1 MHGLG
6 AAALLSFGNLLTQL
20 VGLPAGVHAPGTGDA
35 ALPEVAT
42 AQQVQTQPPQV
53 QFDAARFDSLTAR
66 MLGEI
71 FDSAAAR
78 GLPTSP
84 LINRALEGS
93 ARRMGG
99 PRILKAVRD
108 YAVALA
114 DSREA
119 LGASSTVSELE
130 GGASAIRSGIDGRTL
145 QMVRA
150 SRPSGS
156 IEMPLMVLTDFMT
169 RGIPLVNA
177 REAVTTLARM
187 PRNSDELLLGLQST
201 VAKNAVR
208 GPGMALDAMN
218 RYLRGTV
225 SGSAP
230 PSTPATTD
238 RKPIRP
244 PTP

>member
-1 MHGLG
+1 MHALG
-6 AAALLSFGNLLTQL
+6 AAALLGFGTLIGALTGSGIAVPASGSESAAVPQVTTLPPQQL
-20 VGLPAGVHAPGTGDA
+20 
-35 ALPEVAT
+35 
-42 AQQVQTQPPQV
+42 QQVP
-53 QFDAARFDSLTAR
+53 FDAARFDTLTAR
-66 MLGEI
+66 LLGEI
-71 FDSAAAR
+71 FDGAAAR

-84 LINRALEGS
+84 LINLALEGA
-93 ARRMGG
+93 ARRANGAK
-99 PRILKAVRD
+99 IVKVVKDHAL
-108 YAVALA
+108 ALA

-119 LGASSTVSELE
+119 LGPTATVAELAS
-130 GGASAIRSGIDGRTL
+130 GASALRAGVDTRTL
-145 QMVRA
+145 QAVRA
-150 SRPSGS
+150 SRPNGS
-156 IEMPLMVLTDFMT
+156 VEMPLMVLTDFMT
-169 RGIPLVNA
+169 RGIPLTNA
-177 REAVTTLARM
+177 REAVTMLSRM

-218 RYLRGTV
+218 RYVRGTV

>member
-1 MHGLG
+1 MHVLG
-6 AAALLSFGNLLTQL
+6 AAALLGLGNLITSLSG
-20 VGLPAGVHAPGTGDA
+20 VGVA
-35 ALPEVAT
+35 A
-42 AQQVQTQPPQV
+42 AQVPQQAPQV
-53 QFDAARFDSLTAR
+53 QSQVQSQVQQMQQVPFDAARFDTTTAR
-66 MLGEI
+66 LLGEI

-84 LINRALEGS
+84 LINLALEGS
-93 ARRMGG
+93 ARRVNGAK
-99 PRILKAVRD
+99 IVKVVKD
-108 YAVALA
+108 HALA
-114 DSREA
+114 LGDSREA
-119 LGASSTVSELE
+119 LGPTATVAELAS
-130 GGASAIRSGIDGRTL
+130 GASALRAGVDTRTL
-145 QMVRA
+145 QAVRA
-150 SRPSGS
+150 ARPNGS
-156 IEMPLMVLTDFMT
+156 VEMPLMVLTDFMT
-169 RGIPLVNA
+169 RGIPLTNA
-177 REAVTTLARM
+177 REAITTLSRL

-218 RYLRGTV
+218 RYVRGTV